1 MPRVLALPQALPV
14 QLGHAPCPPRRALAH
29 RRPFLRC
36 PEWVAGRLLVHP
48 GKGLVGRQS
57 PWPIWHKP
65 PPLPSPWGGCS
76 GAATPAP
83 KCGNSTLEGHADFSC
98 EFPWHPLPP
107 PALSLSL
114 THSYTH
120 AHTLALGSQSQQAQ
134 EKERRGQGAGA
145 VGIPLLCWEHPGD
158 NWEPGSW
165 QHQHS
170 LPPADTVPVPQ
181 PD

>member
-1 MPRVLALPQALPV
+1 MGLPRQLPNVATPLWKDMLTFPV
-14 QLGHAPCPPRRALAH
+14 NSHG
-29 RRPFLRC
+29 
-36 PEWVAGRLLVHP
+36 
-48 GKGLVGRQS
+48 
-57 PWPIWHKP
+57 I
-65 PPLPSPWGGCS
+65 PSPR
-76 GAATPAP
+76 
-83 KCGNSTLEGHADFSC
+83 L
-98 EFPWHPLPP
+98 
-107 PALSLSL
+107 LSLSL

-181 PD
+181 PTKRAEAGLWDHRKAGGPGAKPETSDRIPRMGRSCSSQPDPPSAGPEEAAMTAQRS